1 MPCVTRRLPVA
12 LFVCLTAILAG
23 CSSPKPA
30 YERED
35 FAQNDVFSRTFPT
48 ASTTACDAGRRA
60 LLSQGYNIDRFD
72 AARVSGH
79 KNFQGEDGLHTQ
91 INFNIDCASDGSAN
105 QRATVFANAVQD
117 RYSIKRTSSSASVGV
132 SVLGQVSM
140 PFGSSDDSLVK
151 TASQTVS
158 RPKFYEGFFQLLQR
172 FLPDAEA
179 AAAPHVPPSPRAR
192 ASQAKPPAPPADPV
206 VSPDAPADTLNPA
219 AANGPPGPGAGSD
232 KGSDKA
238 GDTTTQKPAA
248 DAPHAA
254 PSSTPGNTQTGTPP
268 TTPATSPALPGP
280 GASIST
286 PSAVSPSAAT
296 TGAATG
302 AANGA
307 ANGATTSATTS
318 AATGAATGA
327 GGPATAAIT
336 GTTAGASS
344 TVSGAAASPAA
355 SASATGN

>member
-35 FAQNDVFSRTFPT
+35 FTQNDVFSRTFPT

-219 AANGPPGPGAGSD
+219 AANGPSGPGAGSD

-238 GDTTTQKPAA
+238 GDKAGDKATDTTTQKPAA

-254 PSSTPGNTQTGTPP
+254 PSSTPGNTQTGAPP
-268 TTPATSPALPGP
+268 ATPATSPALPGP

-296 TGAATG
+296 TGATA
-302 AANGA
+302 
-307 ANGATTSATTS
+307 SATTG
-318 AATGAATGA
+318 ATTGA

-336 GTTAGASS
+336 GTTAGVSS

>member
-1 MPCVTRRLPVA
+1 MHCVARCVSLP
-12 LFVCLTAILAG
+12 LFAILTAVLAG
-23 CSSPKPA
+23 CTSPKPA

-35 FAQNDVFSRTFPT
+35 FTQNDVFSRTFPS

-72 AARVSGH
+72 PARVSGH

-179 AAAPHVPPSPRAR
+179 AAAPHAPAPAR
-192 ASQAKPPAPPADPV
+192 ANPPKPPADPV
-206 VSPDAPADTLNPA
+206 AAPDAPADTLNPA
-219 AANGPPGPGAGSD
+219 VANGTAQAGG
-232 KGSDKA
+232 KTA
-238 GDTTTQKPAA
+238 PAA
-248 DAPHAA
+248 EPDQAAKPSAPVNTEAGAAA
-254 PSSTPGNTQTGTPP
+254 PATAPPAASQATPAATPPPSATPGN
-268 TTPATSPALPGP
+268 
-280 GASIST
+280 
-286 PSAVSPSAAT
+286 
-296 TGAATG
+296 
-302 AANGA
+302 
-307 ANGATTSATTS
+307 
-318 AATGAATGA
+318 
-327 GGPATAAIT
+327 
-336 GTTAGASS
+336 
-344 TVSGAAASPAA
+344 
-355 SASATGN
+355 

>member
-1 MPCVTRRLPVA
+1 MPCVTRRLSVP
-12 LFVCLTAILAG
+12 LLVCVSAILAG
-23 CSSPKPA
+23 CASPKAA

-48 ASTTACDAGRRA
+48 ASNTACDAGRRA

-72 AARVSGH
+72 PARVSGH

-117 RYSIKRTSSSASVGV
+117 RYSIKRTTSSASVGV

-179 AAAPHVPPSPRAR
+179 AAAPHVPTPSRAR
-192 ASQAKPPAPPADPV
+192 ASQSKPLVPADPV

-219 AANGPPGPGAGSD
+219 AANGPSPAPGAA
-232 KGSDKA
+232 KATEAAPDKA
-238 GDTTTQKPAA
+238 TPAA
-248 DAPHAA
+248 EAPHA
-254 PSSTPGNTQTGTPP
+254 TPP
-268 TTPATSPALPGP
+268 STAGNAESGTTATTPATPTAAPSPTTTTPTTTPAATSTTP
-280 GASIST
+280 AVST
-286 PSAVSPSAAT
+286 PAA
-296 TGAATG
+296 
-302 AANGA
+302 
-307 ANGATTSATTS
+307 
-318 AATGAATGA
+318 
-327 GGPATAAIT
+327 
-336 GTTAGASS
+336 AGA
-344 TVSGAAASPAA
+344 P
-355 SASATGN
+355 ATGN

>member
-1 MPCVTRRLPVA
+1 MPCVTRRLSVP
-12 LFVCLTAILAG
+12 LLVCVSAILAG
-23 CSSPKPA
+23 CASPKAA

-48 ASTTACDAGRRA
+48 ASNTACDAGRRA

-72 AARVSGH
+72 PARVSGH

-117 RYSIKRTSSSASVGV
+117 RYSIKRTTSSASVGV

-179 AAAPHVPPSPRAR
+179 AAAPHVPTPSRAR
-192 ASQAKPPAPPADPV
+192 ASQSKSLVPADPV

-219 AANGPPGPGAGSD
+219 AANGPSPAPGAA
-232 KGSDKA
+232 KATEAAPDKA
-238 GDTTTQKPAA
+238 APAA
-248 DAPHAA
+248 EAPHA
-254 PSSTPGNTQTGTPP
+254 TPP
-268 TTPATSPALPGP
+268 STAGNAESGTTATTPAAPTAAPSPTTTTPTTTPAATSTTPAV
-280 GASIST
+280 ST
-286 PSAVSPSAAT
+286 PAA
-296 TGAATG
+296 
-302 AANGA
+302 
-307 ANGATTSATTS
+307 
-318 AATGAATGA
+318 
-327 GGPATAAIT
+327 
-336 GTTAGASS
+336 AGA
-344 TVSGAAASPAA
+344 P
-355 SASATGN
+355 ATGN

>member
-12 LFVCLTAILAG
+12 LFACLTAILAG

-35 FAQNDVFSRTFPT
+35 FTQNDVFSRTFPT

-72 AARVSGH
+72 PARVSGH

-238 GDTTTQKPAA
+238 GDKAGDTTTQKPAA

-268 TTPATSPALPGP
+268 STPATSPALPGP

-296 TGAATG
+296 TGATTG

-307 ANGATTSATTS
+307 AN
-318 AATGAATGA
+318 GA

-344 TVSGAAASPAA
+344 TVSGAATSPAA

>member
-1 MPCVTRRLPVA
+1 MPRVIRRFPLP
-12 LFVCLTAILAG
+12 LFAILLAALAG
-23 CSSPKPA
+23 CTAPKPA

-35 FAQNDVFSRTFPT
+35 FTQNDVFSRSFPT

-158 RPKFYEGFFQLLQR
+158 RPKFYEGFFQLLQG

-179 AAAPHVPPSPRAR
+179 AAAPHVPASNKTRA
-192 ASQAKPPAPPADPV
+192 QQGKPPVVPADPV

-219 AANGPPGPGAGSD
+219 TANGPSAPAD
-232 KGSDKA
+232 KPVPAD
-238 GDTTTQKPAA
+238 KPAPA
-248 DAPHAA
+248 SA
-254 PSSTPGNTQTGTPP
+254 PSSSPAPSNTESSAAPTAPPPAAATAATTAPATTTATTP
-268 TTPATSPALPGP
+268 TTP
-280 GASIST
+280 T
-286 PSAVSPSAAT
+286 P
-296 TGAATG
+296 
-302 AANGA
+302 
-307 ANGATTSATTS
+307 
-318 AATGAATGA
+318 
-327 GGPATAAIT
+327 
-336 GTTAGASS
+336 
-344 TVSGAAASPAA
+344 
-355 SASATGN
+355 ATGN

>member
-219 AANGPPGPGAGSD
+219 AANGPSGPGAGSD

-238 GDTTTQKPAA
+238 GDKATDTTTQKPAA
-248 DAPHAA
+248 DAPHAT

-296 TGAATG
+296 TGA
-302 AANGA
+302 
-307 ANGATTSATTS
+307 TTSATTS
-318 AATGAATGA
+318 ATTGAANGA

>member
-23 CSSPKPA
+23 CTSPEPA

-35 FAQNDVFSRTFPT
+35 FTQNDVFSRTFPT

-72 AARVSGH
+72 PARVSGH
-79 KNFQGEDGLHTQ
+79 KNFQGEDGQHTQ

-117 RYSIKRTSSSASVGV
+117 RYSIKRTTSSASVGV

-179 AAAPHVPPSPRAR
+179 AVAPHVAPRVAPKLVPQV
-192 ASQAKPPAPPADPV
+192 APPAAPSGPASAAQPSMPSTTSPPPAASKPAEPPADPV

-219 AANGPPGPGAGSD
+219 TANGPSGSATLTEKAESASEAGAD
-232 KGSDKA
+232 
-238 GDTTTQKPAA
+238 KPA
-248 DAPHAA
+248 P
-254 PSSTPGNTQTGTPP
+254 
-268 TTPATSPALPGP
+268 
-280 GASIST
+280 
-286 PSAVSPSAAT
+286 
-296 TGAATG
+296 
-302 AANGA
+302 
-307 ANGATTSATTS
+307 
-318 AATGAATGA
+318 
-327 GGPATAAIT
+327 
-336 GTTAGASS
+336 
-344 TVSGAAASPAA
+344 
-355 SASATGN
+355 

>member
-23 CSSPKPA
+23 CTSPKPA

-35 FAQNDVFSRTFPT
+35 FTQNDVYSRTFPT

-72 AARVSGH
+72 PARVSGH
-79 KNFQGEDGLHTQ
+79 KNFQGEDGQHTQ

-117 RYSIKRTSSSASVGV
+117 RYSIKRTTSSASVGV

-179 AAAPHVPPSPRAR
+179 AVAPHVAPRVAPKLVPQV
-192 ASQAKPPAPPADPV
+192 APPAAPSGPASAAQPSMPSTTSPPPATSKPAEPPADPV

-219 AANGPPGPGAGSD
+219 TANGPSGSAMLNEKAESASEAGAD
-232 KGSDKA
+232 
-238 GDTTTQKPAA
+238 KPA
-248 DAPHAA
+248 P
-254 PSSTPGNTQTGTPP
+254 
-268 TTPATSPALPGP
+268 
-280 GASIST
+280 
-286 PSAVSPSAAT
+286 
-296 TGAATG
+296 
-302 AANGA
+302 
-307 ANGATTSATTS
+307 
-318 AATGAATGA
+318 
-327 GGPATAAIT
+327 
-336 GTTAGASS
+336 
-344 TVSGAAASPAA
+344 
-355 SASATGN
+355 

>member
-23 CSSPKPA
+23 CTSPKPA

-35 FAQNDVFSRTFPT
+35 FTQNDVFSRTFPT

-72 AARVSGH
+72 PARVSGH
-79 KNFQGEDGLHTQ
+79 KNFQGEDGQHTQ

-117 RYSIKRTSSSASVGV
+117 RYSIKRTTSSASVGV

-179 AAAPHVPPSPRAR
+179 AVAPHVAPRVAPKLVPQV
-192 ASQAKPPAPPADPV
+192 APPAAPSGPASAAQPSMPSTTSPPPAASKPAEPPADPV

-219 AANGPPGPGAGSD
+219 TANGPSGSATLNEKAESASDAGAD
-232 KGSDKA
+232 
-238 GDTTTQKPAA
+238 KPA
-248 DAPHAA
+248 P
-254 PSSTPGNTQTGTPP
+254 
-268 TTPATSPALPGP
+268 
-280 GASIST
+280 
-286 PSAVSPSAAT
+286 
-296 TGAATG
+296 
-302 AANGA
+302 
-307 ANGATTSATTS
+307 
-318 AATGAATGA
+318 
-327 GGPATAAIT
+327 
-336 GTTAGASS
+336 
-344 TVSGAAASPAA
+344 
-355 SASATGN
+355 

>member
-35 FAQNDVFSRTFPT
+35 FTQNDVFSRTFPT

-219 AANGPPGPGAGSD
+219 AANGPSGPGAGSD

-238 GDTTTQKPAA
+238 GDKATDTTTQKPAA

-296 TGAATG
+296 TGATA
-302 AANGA
+302 
-307 ANGATTSATTS
+307 SATTG
-318 AATGAATGA
+318 ATTGA

-336 GTTAGASS
+336 GTTAGVSS

>member
-1 MPCVTRRLPVA
+1 MPCVTRRVA
-12 LFVCLTAILAG
+12 LPLFAVLTAVLAG
-23 CSSPKPA
+23 CTSPKPA

-35 FAQNDVFSRTFPT
+35 FTQNEVFSRTFPT

-72 AARVSGH
+72 PARVSGH

-179 AAAPHVPPSPRAR
+179 AAAPHVPPPARAR
-192 ASQAKPPAPPADPV
+192 ANAPKPPAPPADPV
-206 VSPDAPADTLNPA
+206 VAPDAPADTLNPA
-219 AANGPPGPGAGSD
+219 VANGPSGAGD
-232 KGSDKA
+232 
-238 GDTTTQKPAA
+238 KPAA
-248 DAPHAA
+248 AA
-254 PSSTPGNTQTGTPP
+254 EPNH
-268 TTPATSPALPGP
+268 
-280 GASIST
+280 
-286 PSAVSPSAAT
+286 
-296 TGAATG
+296 
-302 AANGA
+302 
-307 ANGATTSATTS
+307 
-318 AATGAATGA
+318 
-327 GGPATAAIT
+327 
-336 GTTAGASS
+336 
-344 TVSGAAASPAA
+344 AASPAA
-355 SASATGN
+355 PGNTEADAAKPVLTPAVGPSSGTTTVAPATSAASATPPAAAPAVTPAAAAPGN

>member
-23 CSSPKPA
+23 CTSPKPA

-35 FAQNDVFSRTFPT
+35 FTQNDVYSRTFPT

-72 AARVSGH
+72 PARVSGH

-179 AAAPHVPPSPRAR
+179 AAAPHVSPRVSPQVAPQVAPKLAPQAVPQVAPQA
-192 ASQAKPPAPPADPV
+192 ASPGPASAAQPAMSSTTSTPPAASKPAEPPADPV

-219 AANGPPGPGAGSD
+219 TANGPSGPAAISEKTEPAAEAGAD
-232 KGSDKA
+232 
-238 GDTTTQKPAA
+238 KPA
-248 DAPHAA
+248 P
-254 PSSTPGNTQTGTPP
+254 
-268 TTPATSPALPGP
+268 
-280 GASIST
+280 
-286 PSAVSPSAAT
+286 
-296 TGAATG
+296 
-302 AANGA
+302 
-307 ANGATTSATTS
+307 
-318 AATGAATGA
+318 
-327 GGPATAAIT
+327 
-336 GTTAGASS
+336 
-344 TVSGAAASPAA
+344 
-355 SASATGN
+355 